1 MKEIQLNDLLAAGV
15 HFGHLTRRWNPK
27 MKRFIFMERNGIHI
41 IDLKKTLNLIKEA
54 QAAMVDVVR
63 SGESVLFVG
72 TKKQARDIIK
82 AGAQSC
88 NMHYVTER
96 WLGGTLTNFSTI
108 KKSIK
113 RMKNLEK
120 KATDGTYDKI
130 NKKEILSIE
139 RELEKLD
146 RVLGGIRDMNR
157 LPGAAFVVDPK
168 KEAIAVAE
176 FRRLDIPVF
185 AIIDTNCDPSTVDY
199 IIPANDDAFKS
210 IALIVD
216 AIKDAILEGQSSRAE
231 KESAEKEA
239 ATAEIADET
248 SPEDEA
254 VVAKV
259 KEAVAAK
266 KEAAADETK
275 DAPEVKK
282 EAPAAKAKAPAAK
295 KETAAKP
302 KKAAAKKESTA
313 EKPKK
318 AAAKKEEAEK

>member
-1 MKEIQLNDLLAAGV
+1 MKEVQLNDLLAAGV

-27 MKRFIFMERNGIHI
+27 MKRYIFMERNGIHI
-41 IDLKKTLNLIKEA
+41 IDLKKTQQLIKEA
-54 QAAMVDVVR
+54 QTAMAEIVR
-63 SGESVLFVG
+63 NGDSVLFVG

-82 AGAQSC
+82 SAAMKC

-113 RMKNLEK
+113 RLKNLEK

-130 NKKEILSIE
+130 TKKEILSIE
-139 RELEKLD
+139 REVEKLD

-185 AIIDTNCDPSTVDY
+185 SILDTNCDPSLVDY

-216 AIKDAILEGQSSRAE
+216 AICDAIIEGQNSRAE
-231 KESAEKEA
+231 KSAAEAKAAPAETSAEK
-239 ATAEIADET
+239 ADK
-248 SPEDEA
+248 A
-254 VVAKV
+254 VEEKSNSKEKVEKADAK
-259 KEAVAAK
+259 
-266 KEAAADETK
+266 
-275 DAPEVKK
+275 
-282 EAPAAKAKAPAAK
+282 
-295 KETAAKP
+295 
-302 KKAAAKKESTA
+302 
-313 EKPKK
+313 
-318 AAAKKEEAEK
+318 